1 MCLLCSL
8 HVACDSFS
16 FDFLQFDSL
25 IGKTVEI
32 VVSSVADLAGNMV
45 SWPVI
50 WSFPVAD
57 YGANAASVRVSGL
70 VLATTYAAF
79 QAKTGELAKIQQ
91 DLATL
96 LSVPLARITSTTAYS
111 GLDGNVTAVSFVIA
125 APGAGDTKTAVTAA
139 QDLAQKLAQATPG
152 LAGSL
157 ATAVTS
163 KVVHTR

>member
-1 MCLLCSL
+1 MQL
-8 HVACDSFS
+8 
-16 FDFLQFDSL
+16 DSL

-32 VVSSVADLAGNMV
+32 VVSNVADLAGNRL

-57 YGANAASVRVSGL
+57 YGASTASVRVSGL
-70 VLATTYAAF
+70 VLGTTYAAF

-96 LSVPLARITSTTAYS
+96 MGVPLARITSVAAYS
-111 GLDGNVTAVSFVIA
+111 ALDGNVTAVSFVIA

-139 QDLAQKLAQATPG
+139 QVLARRLAQAAPG
-152 LAGSL
+152 LTGSL

-163 KVVHTR
+163 KVIRVLLSCNHGIDSYVLRCA